1 MKRFILAL
9 VASLVWATAAD
20 AQQTTGTVI
29 GRVLDDQGA
38 AIPGATITVTSPS
51 TGFTRSDVSDAEGV
65 YRLRALPV
73 GTFDIAVELAG
84 FASVDRK
91 GVVVNVGQTITQGII
106 SATGSLGLSS
116 MGPDGNGR
124 QDLLQTD
131 AAINEGNS
139 GGALVNGRGDLV
151 GINTAAYHLNGNQE
165 S

>member
-73 GTFDIAVELAG
+73 GNFDIAVELAG

-91 GVVVNVGQTITQGII
+91 GVVVNVGQTITLDFTLKVAALAETVIVTGQTPLIE
-106 SATGSLGLSS
+106 ATVSS
-116 MGPDGNGR
+116 V
-124 QDLLQTD
+124 
-131 AAINEGNS
+131 
-139 GGALVNGRGDLV
+139 GG
-151 GINTAAYHLNGNQE
+151 
-165 S
+165 